1 MARLELAGNCSRLG
15 LGWRVALAWLGR
27 GPGSAHLTGG
37 ASLVA
42 SAAIGSHLPPVTY
55 LLGVARWSGTCAE
68 DPAREGGNMPNPGSF
83 QPMQDGFAFTN
94 KWPSEP
100 AVVLPT
106 PFGNID

>member
-1 MARLELAGNCSRLG
+1 
-15 LGWRVALAWLGR
+15 
-27 GPGSAHLTGG
+27 
-37 ASLVA
+37 
-42 SAAIGSHLPPVTY
+42 
-55 LLGVARWSGTCAE
+55 
-68 DPAREGGNMPNPGSF
+68 MPNPGSF

>member
-1 MARLELAGNCSRLG
+1 
-15 LGWRVALAWLGR
+15 
-27 GPGSAHLTGG
+27 
-37 ASLVA
+37 
-42 SAAIGSHLPPVTY
+42 
-55 LLGVARWSGTCAE
+55 
-68 DPAREGGNMPNPGSF
+68 MPNPRSF